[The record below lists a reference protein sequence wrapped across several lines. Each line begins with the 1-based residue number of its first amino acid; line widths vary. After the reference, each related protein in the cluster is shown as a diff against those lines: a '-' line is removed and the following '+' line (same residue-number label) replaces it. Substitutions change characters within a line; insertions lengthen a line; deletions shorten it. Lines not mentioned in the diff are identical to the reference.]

1 MLITWSEATAWSQF
15 LPYVCVSC
23 FQSKL
28 VVYKLSLAQDLQAML
43 VPSLRLL
50 AFTVSLSLVFG
61 APAKDCAY
69 KVKESIPPPRGWVKL
84 KPAPPDHNIEL
95 RIGLPQP
102 NFHVLE
108 QHLYEVSD
116 PYHERYG
123 AHLSKVEVEELVA
136 PHPESLALVDEWLA
150 SHGIQESVLVRSPAK
165 DWVIINVPVN
175 LAEKM
180 LDTVSLLPLLFRNI

>member
-1 MLITWSEATAWSQF
+1 L
-15 LPYVCVSC
+15 
-23 FQSKL
+23 KL

-50 AFTVSLSLVFG
+50 AFTLSLSLVFG

-150 SHGIQESVLVRSPAK
+150 SHGIQESDLVRSPAK